1 MAHCRPITRALI
13 GLATLA
19 ATAFSPSYAS
29 AAGLAYTAAAPV
41 QVSNCSGQNAEV
53 EQATDPKPTLEAPSG
68 YIYEEWMAAGCQGI
82 AFSRSTDA
90 GKTWSSPSR
99 VPGATGSTFN
109 SWDPDVV
116 VGPDGTVYAAYM
128 TSNGSQWYPVVA
140 VSSDHGQTFPR
151 VTVLNPPDPKNWGD
165 RDFLAVGPDNTVYL
179 TYDYG
184 PNRTSVTFVCASSG
198 SCGFST
204 GDVNVVMQK
213 SSDHGQTWSGMYY
226 VSPGFPNSGS
236 DSGPIFVEPS
246 GRIDVLLQEYPLSNV
261 PTDNMGPG
269 VEEFTSSPDG
279 GATWSKPVV
288 VGPNNGTMSVDEWWI
303 DGALAVDSAG
313 NLYASWDTQQ
323 GFRFG
328 LGTPDTGWLSFSTN
342 GGNHWSKPVQVTDNA
357 PVPHIMEVTPGPT
370 GTVYVSWLT
379 QVTDSVTGSPGYAE
393 FLRPFSITAGWLT
406 KPIQVSGTNYGD
418 PNTWPGDTTGLST
431 YNSLNQVVLSWG
443 SAVNSHKSAIYS
455 SVVTFS

>member
-1 MAHCRPITRALI
+1 
-13 GLATLA
+13 
-19 ATAFSPSYAS
+19 
-29 AAGLAYTAAAPV
+29 
-41 QVSNCSGQNAEV
+41 
-53 EQATDPKPTLEAPSG
+53 
-68 YIYEEWMAAGCQGI
+68 
-82 AFSRSTDA
+82 
-90 GKTWSSPSR
+90 
-99 VPGATGSTFN
+99 
-109 SWDPDVV
+109 
-116 VGPDGTVYAAYM
+116 
-128 TSNGSQWYPVVA
+128 
-140 VSSDHGQTFPR
+140 
-151 VTVLNPPDPKNWGD
+151 
-165 RDFLAVGPDNTVYL
+165 
-179 TYDYG
+179 
-184 PNRTSVTFVCASSG
+184 
-198 SCGFST
+198 
-204 GDVNVVMQK
+204 
-213 SSDHGQTWSGMYY
+213 
-226 VSPGFPNSGS
+226 
-236 DSGPIFVEPS
+236 
-246 GRIDVLLQEYPLSNV
+246 
-261 PTDNMGPG
+261 MGPG